1 MIYPAWLNQIGDRNP
16 QLLREWRGRLQV
28 RSFLVTLGLVVL
40 GEVLFATSY
49 INRLPGPDRSYSV
62 FCLNGYSPN
71 CLIDWGGWWLSMFRD
86 LNWLMPFVIF
96 LPGIYG
102 LITDI
107 NQEQQKGTLNVLRLS
122 PRSSQNILLG
132 KLLGV
137 PSLPYI
143 ALLVAFP
150 LHAYVALQVPNG
162 LGFLISYYAVFG
174 LTGAVLFTAA
184 LFIGFTGRGGQNM
197 PMAWVSGNALAG
209 LALAGLVIIPSLWTW
224 NSITVWN
231 FFPQFLT
238 TWSNGPASRVD
249 WFTMPI
255 NRNPFLAHL
264 FTLSNLAIIT
274 FLLWKILQR
283 SFRNPKTTLISKRQS
298 YGIVGY
304 GTVLM
309 VGFAMQSDYVTD
321 KLSQDY
327 WLGIVSLLSSAM
339 TIAFLPLVL
348 SLSIPRQ
355 MALDWLQSRKAV
367 ALHHRE
373 QTGKWPSPWRK
384 AALSDL
390 IWGKKSPSIL
400 PIAINLLLVTVTLLL
415 PLSFVENADQFRAI
429 LGLGI
434 GASLVLLYGLIVQW
448 MLLLQTPKRT
458 IWAVGSLS
466 FAVLFPPLA
475 AFILVI
481 GNSDSLLAKF
491 LMLFSPGFWTI
502 LGTDLGTDRTLATGI
517 GVIALIVQW
526 ILIAGLGNTLWLRY
540 RQLSRA
546 LQPSDSVA

>member
-16 QLLREWRGRLQV
+16 QLLREWRGRLQI

-40 GEVLFATSY
+40 GEILFATSY
-49 INRLPGPDRSYSV
+49 INRLPGPDRSYSA

-71 CLIDWGGWWLSMFRD
+71 CLIDWDGWWLSMFRD

-107 NQEQQKGTLNVLRLS
+107 NQEQQKGTLNFLRLS

-137 PSLPYI
+137 PSLPYL

-150 LHAYVALQVPNG
+150 LHAYVSSHVPNG
-162 LGFLISYYAVFG
+162 LAFLISYYAVFG

-184 LFIGFTGRGGQNM
+184 LFIGFTGRGGQNS
-197 PMAWVSGNALAG
+197 PVAWVSGNALAG
-209 LALAGLVIIPSLWTW
+209 LALAGIFVIPSLWTW
-224 NSITVWN
+224 NSVTVWN

-238 TWSNGPASRVD
+238 TWNDGPASRVD
-249 WFTMPI
+249 WFTIPI

-264 FTLSNLAIIT
+264 FTLSNLAIMT
-274 FLLWKILQR
+274 FLLWRILQR

-298 YGIVGY
+298 YGLVGY
-304 GTVLM
+304 ITVLM
-309 VGFAMQSDYVTD
+309 VGFAMQSDYVTG

-327 WLGIVSLLSSAM
+327 WLGITSLLISVM
-339 TIAFLPLVL
+339 TFAFLPLLL
-348 SLSIPRQ
+348 SLSTPRQ
-355 MALDWLQSRKAV
+355 MALDWLQSRKAT
-367 ALHHRE
+367 AFQYRE
-373 QTGKWPSPWRK
+373 QTGRWPSSWRK
-384 AALSDL
+384 AAVADL
-390 IWGKKSPSIL
+390 IWGDKSPGITA
-400 PIAINLLLVTVTLLL
+400 IAINLLLVIIALIL
-415 PLSFVENADQFRAI
+415 PLSFVETFDRFRAI

-434 GASLVLLYGLIVQW
+434 GVALVLIYGLIVQW
-448 MLLLQTPKRT
+448 MLLLQTPKRI

-475 AFILVI
+475 AFIMVI
-481 GNSDSLLAKF
+481 GDNDSILAKF

-502 LGTDLGTDRTLATGI
+502 LASDRGLSTNL
-517 GVIALIVQW
+517 GVIALIIQW
-526 ILIAGLGNTLWLRY
+526 ILIFGLGNALWLRY
-540 RQLSRA
+540 RQLSQA
-546 LQPSDSVA
+546 LQYSDSAP

>member
-40 GEVLFATSY
+40 AEVLFAASY
-49 INRLPGPDRSYSV
+49 INRLPGPDRAYSS
-62 FCLNGYSPN
+62 FCLNGDYSPN
-71 CLIDWGGWWLSMFRD
+71 CLIDWSKWWLSMFRD
-86 LNWLMPFVIF
+86 LNWLMPFAIF

-107 NQEQQKGTLNVLRLS
+107 NQEQQRGTLNFLRLS

-137 PSLPYI
+137 PSLLYI

-150 LHAYVALQVPNG
+150 LHAYVALHVPNG

-184 LFIGFTGRGGQNM
+184 LFIGFSGRGGQNT

-209 LALAGLVIIPSLWTW
+209 LALAGAFVIPSLWTW
-224 NSITVWN
+224 NSVTVWN

-238 TWSNGPASRVD
+238 TWNDGPASRID
-249 WFTMPI
+249 WFTIPI
-255 NRNPFLAHL
+255 NRNPFLATL
-264 FTLSNLAIIT
+264 FTLSNLAIVT
-274 FLLWKILQR
+274 FLIWRILQR

-304 GTVLM
+304 AAVLM
-309 VGFAMQSDYVTD
+309 VGFAMQSDYVTG

-327 WLGIVSLLSSAM
+327 WLGIMGLLISTM
-339 TIAFLPLVL
+339 TFGFLPLLL

-355 MALDWLQSRKAV
+355 MALDWLQVRKAIS
-367 ALHHRE
+367 LQHRE
-373 QTGKWPSPWRK
+373 QTGRWPSPWRK
-384 AALSDL
+384 AAISDL
-390 IWGKKSPSIL
+390 IWGDKSPGITA
-400 PIAINLLLVTVTLLL
+400 IAINLLLVSIAFFL
-415 PLSFVENADQFRAI
+415 PLSFVETFDRFRAFVG
-429 LGLGI
+429 LGLGV
-434 GASLVLLYGLIVQW
+434 ALVLIYGLIVQW

-475 AFILVI
+475 ALILAI
-481 GNSDSLLAKF
+481 GDGESLVAKF
-491 LMLFSPGFWTI
+491 LMLFSPGFWAI
-502 LGTDLGTDRTLATGI
+502 LSTDRSLSSGL
-517 GVIALIVQW
+517 GMIAVIVQW
-526 ILIAGLGNTLWLRY
+526 ILIIGLGNALWLRY

-546 LQPSDSVA
+546 LQHSDSV